1 MSSGEVRTAFNAAVT
16 AAASPWA
23 VFNLSDYVSLDDC
36 LGEIDS
42 QAVLIQYVASSEEPV
57 SIAGGNLHGWSED
70 GSVVLHLVIP
80 SGFDSAPVVTKGD
93 EIRTAL
99 RGTRLNSEI
108 TVRSVDPF
116 TDFSGL
122 GLYGAAWKGWS
133 SNVFIN
139 RRDCG

>member
-1 MSSGEVRTAFNAAVT
+1 MSSLPVRTALRAAVEAE
-16 AAASPWA
+16 AAPWA
-23 VFNLSDYVSLDDC
+23 VFDLSDYVSLDDC

-42 QAVLIQYVASSEEPV
+42 QAVLIQYVASDENPV

-70 GSVVLHLVIP
+70 STAVLHLVVPI
-80 SGFDSAPVVTKGD
+80 GFESSPVVIKGD
-93 EIRTAL
+93 EIREAL
-99 RGTRLNSEI
+99 RGTRLTSEI
-108 TVRSVDPF
+108 TIRAIAPF

-122 GLYGAAWKGWS
+122 GLYGVAWKGWS